1 MQYRET
7 SDENREPSTE
17 YREFC
22 NIYQFK
28 LSPYIK
34 GDLLSPDRTL
44 VTKILNGNLNSF
56 RELVEM
62 YQKLVVH
69 VVFRLVS
76 RQEDRE
82 EICQEVFIKVYRN
95 LSGFKFQSKLST
107 WIGKIAYTT
116 TINYLRKE
124 KIPLYRNLKKAS
136 ETSESEDEYNNPI
149 NSIHSDYPSPVETI
163 ERQDMTTLIH
173 KKIEQLPA
181 PYQTIITLYH
191 LEQMSYHEIAEIMEL
206 PEGTVKSYLFRGR
219 KKLKDSLVKEL
230 EGEEI

>member
-1 MQYRET
+1 M
-7 SDENREPSTE
+7 N
-17 YREFC
+17 
-22 NIYQFK
+22 
-28 LSPYIK
+28 
-34 GDLLSPDRTL
+34 PDRTL

-56 RELVEM
+56 RDLVEM

-124 KIPLYRNLKKAS
+124 KILLYSDLKKAS

-149 NSIHSDYPSPVETI
+149 NSIHSDYPSPVESS
-163 ERQDMTTLIH
+163 ERKDMTALIH
-173 KKIEQLPA
+173 KKIEQLPG
-181 PYQTIITLYH
+181 PYKTIITLYH

-219 KKLKDSLVKEL
+219 KKLKDSLMKEL